1 MSWACI
7 IKKLEVLEQIY
18 GHKVQL
24 KSKSHKKRTSLSIM
38 FQLPPNNKWYLNLVF
53 HPLNTSCKN
62 QELTRHE
69 HDVMAFYTKLYW
81 FHHGRSPPTDVLTT
95 DFFHHRAQSSPFKLC
110 YWFQSLCT
118 FNGHSDLVCFESLIS
133 T

>member
-1 MSWACI
+1 MVTRYSLSRKV
-7 IKKLEVLEQIY
+7 IKR
-18 GHKVQL
+18 
-24 KSKSHKKRTSLSIM
+24 RTSLSIM
-38 FQLPPNNKWYLNLVF
+38 FQLPPQIVVGCSKNKWYLNLVF

-81 FHHGRSPPTDVLTT
+81 FHHGRSFLTDVLTT
-95 DFFHHRAQSSPFKLC
+95 DFFHHRAQSTPFKLC
-110 YWFQSLCT
+110 YWFHSLCT
-118 FNGHSDLVCFESLIS
+118 FNGHSYLVCFESLIS